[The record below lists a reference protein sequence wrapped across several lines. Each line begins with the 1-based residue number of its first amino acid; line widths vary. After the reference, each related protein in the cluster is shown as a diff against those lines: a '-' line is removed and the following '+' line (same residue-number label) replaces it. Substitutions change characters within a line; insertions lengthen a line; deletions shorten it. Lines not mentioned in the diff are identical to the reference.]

1 MRKQLFTYIIP
12 LLVCVCCLS
21 TLPSRVGAQT
31 TVLSQQFENLNSSA
45 SWVSVNAFEGWTF
58 GNCHAKKDTYLQVGS
73 SSSVGTAT
81 SPTLGVEGNVVL
93 LINTKQINSE
103 SATFDV
109 SVVGSESIA
118 STESVTSDD
127 YRPSA
132 ILIKGC
138 MPSTKILIKGTTGRF
153 YVQKVIAY
161 AISDA
166 IFYESFNNV
175 EYNNSNEFA
184 YNKEINSSKCDNT
197 TGTEFV
203 NVKEANKKIFFDNY
217 GHFTFP
223 TFNADSDT
231 KALLSFRTALIGTS
245 RHYLNIT
252 ASEGIKM
259 ASLDS
264 KDISLLQNAY
274 NGELTGANRT
284 WQEHSIILTGLNSTS
299 SLTIEGRDMFL
310 DDVKLT
316 PIPSGLD
323 QSKDNSTY
331 ILANAEQVRTVTL
344 TRSLT
349 PNVWCP
355 LCLPFDVTPNQM
367 ATVFNTT
374 CELSVLSEIDT
385 STGVFKFNS
394 VDGESTIAAG
404 SPFLIRTAASV
415 VNPTFT
421 DVTIKNADPVTYTAG
436 GYQFVGI
443 YSPTYLK
450 TDGTNLFLGTD
461 GNLYKPGTDEGYN
474 RLGGMRAYFVVPETA
489 SARVVFDEEQVVTG
503 IDNVEEEQG
512 STVSFDLMGHPV
524 SGKSPR
530 GIIINKGRKWLSK

>member
-21 TLPSRVGAQT
+21 ALPSRVGAQT
-31 TVLSQQFENLNSSA
+31 TVLSQSFKNLNNESSYTPI
-45 SWVSVNAFEGWTF
+45 SSYDGWTF
-58 GNCHAKKDTYLQVGS
+58 ENCYAAGKVNGNDHYLQVGS
-73 SSSVGTAT
+73 SSSLGSMT
-81 SPTLGVEGNVVL
+81 SPTLNIEGNVLL
-93 LINTKQINSE
+93 LIKTGMIASGAKFSI
-103 SATFDV
+103 
-109 SVVGSESIA
+109 SVVGNGTVSSADYTI
-118 STESVTSDD
+118 TSAD

-138 MPSTKILIKGTTGRF
+138 MPSTKIKIEDTKGKF
-153 YVQKVIAY
+153 YIQEVVAY

-166 IFYESFNNV
+166 VFYESFDYMGGNGGNDDS
-175 EYNNSNEFA
+175 YSLP
-184 YNKEINSSKCDNT
+184 SSPLYDKNT
-197 TGTEFV
+197 DL
-203 NVKEANKKIFFDNY
+203 FDNY
-217 GHFTFP
+217 SGVSFSGVYLGKTCIAINVNGSFYQTP
-223 TFNADSDT
+223 TFSDVT
-231 KALLSFRTALIGTS
+231 NSMLLSFRVAGTNS
-245 RHYLNIT
+245 DT
-252 ASEGIKM
+252 ESSAAVE
-259 ASLDS
+259 
-264 KDISLLQNAY
+264 ISGGGTLSQTSFAVTKEAWTQCY
-274 NGELTGANRT
+274 AVVSDMTT
-284 WQEHSIILTGLNSTS
+284 STQFKFKG
-299 SLTIEGRDMFL
+299 TKYFL

-367 ATVFNTT
+367 ASVTGTT
-374 CELSVLSEIDT
+374 CELSAFSSINT

-421 DVTIKNADPVTYTAG
+421 DVTIKNAYPVTYTDG

-489 SARVVFDEEQVVTG
+489 PARVVFDEEQVVTG

>member
-21 TLPSRVGAQT
+21 ALPSRVGAQT
-31 TVLSQQFENLNSSA
+31 TVLSQSFYSLNSENLFKEISSYE
-45 SWVSVNAFEGWTF
+45 NWTF
-58 GNCHAKKDTYLQVGS
+58 NNCYARKDYYLRVGS
-73 SSSVGTAT
+73 SSSIGKVT

-93 LINTKQINSE
+93 LIKTGFIVSGAKFKVSIVGMGTAASKDYTVEEGE
-103 SATFDV
+103 S
-109 SVVGSESIA
+109 
-118 STESVTSDD
+118 

-138 MPSTKILIKGTTGRF
+138 LPSTRIVIEGISGRF
-153 YVQKVIAY
+153 YLRTMKVFAV
-161 AISDA
+161 SDA
-166 IFYESFNNV
+166 VFYESFDYMNG
-175 EYNNSNEFA
+175 
-184 YNKEINSSKCDNT
+184 
-197 TGTEFV
+197 TGGNDGKYSMPSAVLGADEMD
-203 NVKEANKKIFFDNY
+203 FFDNKSGVVFSNLY
-217 GHFTFP
+217 VGNKCIAINLNLEGYYYQTP
-223 TFNADSDT
+223 TASDAT
-231 KALLSFRTALIGTS
+231 SSMLLSFRVAGTS
-245 RHYLNIT
+245 KSTGTPATI
-252 ASEGIKM
+252 E
-259 ASLDS
+259 
-264 KDISLLQNAY
+264 ISGGGTLSQ
-274 NGELTGANRT
+274 
-284 WQEHSIILTGLNSTS
+284 TS
-299 SLTIEGRDMFL
+299 FAVTKEIWTQYHAVVSDMTSLTRFKFTGEKFFL

-367 ATVFNTT
+367 ASVTGTT
-374 CELSVLSEIDT
+374 CELSAFSSIIT

-461 GNLYKPGTDEGYN
+461 GNLYKPGTDDGYN

-524 SGKSPR
+524 PGKSPR